1 MLINVD
7 PILSPDILKTL
18 REMGHGDRLVISDI
32 NYPAHSNHNRVHRL
46 DGLDMTTVMRA
57 VLSVFPLDS
66 FVDSAVHRMEVD
78 NQPDEIN
85 DANKEV
91 INAIKEVSGDHW
103 KIGSYERQEFYNQ
116 SRSTYAYITTSERRP
131 YCNFILTKGVIKPDG
146 TVWIIDK

>member
-78 NQPDEIN
+78 NQPNEIN

-91 INAIKEVSGDHW
+91 IDIILLLKE
-103 KIGSYERQEFYNQ
+103 
-116 SRSTYAYITTSERRP
+116 TY
-131 YCNFILTKGVIKPDG
+131 FDLGQ
-146 TVWIIDK
+146 

>member
-1 MLINVD
+1 
-7 PILSPDILKTL
+7 
-18 REMGHGDRLVISDI
+18 
-32 NYPAHSNHNRVHRL
+32 
-46 DGLDMTTVMRA
+46 MTTVMRA

-66 FVDSAVHRMEVD
+66 FVDSAVYRMEVD

-91 INAIKEVSGDHW
+91 IGAIKEVSGDHW
-103 KIGSYERQEFYNQ
+103 KIGSYERQEFYKQ

>member
-78 NQPDEIN
+78 NQPDAIN

-91 INAIKEVSGDHW
+91 IDVIKVVSGDHW
-103 KIGSYERQEFYNQ
+103 KIGSYERQEFYKQ

>member
-57 VLSVFPLDS
+57 VLSVFPLVLTVRISVVLDLLS
-66 FVDSAVHRMEVD
+66 IFASDMVSNIDVFSSRD
-78 NQPDEIN
+78 RNGRF
-85 DANKEV
+85 AN
-91 INAIKEVSGDHW
+91 
-103 KIGSYERQEFYNQ
+103 
-116 SRSTYAYITTSERRP
+116 T
-131 YCNFILTKGVIKPDG
+131 
-146 TVWIIDK
+146 

>member
-66 FVDSAVHRMEVD
+66 FVDSAVHEWKLIISQMKLMM
-78 NQPDEIN
+78 Q
-85 DANKEV
+85 
-91 INAIKEVSGDHW
+91 IK
-103 KIGSYERQEFYNQ
+103 R
-116 SRSTYAYITTSERRP
+116 
-131 YCNFILTKGVIKPDG
+131 
-146 TVWIIDK
+146 

>member
-57 VLSVFPLDS
+57 VSVSYTHLTLPT
-66 FVDSAVHRMEVD
+66 
-78 NQPDEIN
+78 I
-85 DANKEV
+85 
-91 INAIKEVSGDHW
+91 VS
-103 KIGSYERQEFYNQ
+103 
-116 SRSTYAYITTSERRP
+116 
-131 YCNFILTKGVIKPDG
+131 V
-146 TVWIIDK
+146 

>member
-1 MLINVD
+1 
-7 PILSPDILKTL
+7 
-18 REMGHGDRLVISDI
+18 MGHGDRLVISDI

-78 NQPDEIN
+78 DQPDKIN
-85 DANKEV
+85 YANKEV
-91 INAIKEVSGDHW
+91 IDAIKEVSGDNW
-103 KIGSYERQEFYNQ
+103 KIGSYERQEFYKQ

>member
-91 INAIKEVSGDHW
+91 IDAIKEVSGDHW
-103 KIGSYERQEFYNQ
+103 KLVH
-116 SRSTYAYITTSERRP
+116 TKDK
-131 YCNFILTKGVIKPDG
+131 NFISNQDQPMHILRQVKDDLTVILF
-146 TVWIIDK
+146 

>member
-46 DGLDMTTVMRA
+46 DGLDMTAVMRA

-91 INAIKEVSGDHW
+91 IDTIMEVSGDHW
-103 KIGSYERQEFYNQ
+103 KIGSYERQEFYKQ